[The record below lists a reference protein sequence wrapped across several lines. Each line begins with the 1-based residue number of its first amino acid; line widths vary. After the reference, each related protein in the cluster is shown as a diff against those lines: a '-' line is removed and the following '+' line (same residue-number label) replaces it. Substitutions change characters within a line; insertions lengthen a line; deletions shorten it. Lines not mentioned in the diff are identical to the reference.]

1 MFLIN
6 PFRGWKDVDAPE
18 QRRIRT
24 LSALHRL
31 LSEEFERRRPCE
43 CSCQFPVVFKREP
56 LHPDDCN
63 WQVETL
69 WCGCPGCQKTLH
81 AVVASHARLFQV
93 KDAPEA
99 GDE

>member
-6 PFRGWKDVDAPE
+6 PFRGWKDIDAPE
-18 QRRIRT
+18 HRRTRT

-31 LSEEFERRRPCE
+31 LSEEFARRRSCE
-43 CSCQFPVVFKREP
+43 CSCQLPVVFKREP

-69 WCGCPGCQKTLH
+69 WCGCHDCQNTLR
-81 AVVASHARLFQV
+81 AVVSSHARLFQV
-93 KDAPEA
+93 KDAPEPR
-99 GDE
+99 DE